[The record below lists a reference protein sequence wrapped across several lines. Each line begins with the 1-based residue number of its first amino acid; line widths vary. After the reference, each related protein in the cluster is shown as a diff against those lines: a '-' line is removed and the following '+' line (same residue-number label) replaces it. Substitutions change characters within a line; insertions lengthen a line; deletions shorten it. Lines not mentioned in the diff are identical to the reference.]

1 MNIRSELSARLNS
14 EIKRKCITA
23 QRISDKA
30 KLPKEVIEG
39 YLKADREI
47 QFDELRPICESLK
60 IGLMWLLSPNY
71 KPSHLTFRALADQ
84 DLTKVSRIENA
95 FLIIGDVLPQIKKFT
110 IPKLNTSEKDPAML
124 QAEINKAASDLRETY
139 PTVESLYEA
148 IGLPILPV
156 SAGNNGFDAFIMDS
170 GKSSVVCVNKD
181 KPSARIHFSLLH
193 EMAHFLWHRG
203 QDVPVDVSIEGYFNN
218 NLIAENQIPEYVA
231 NKFAQQF
238 IFSLKEIESI
248 APKWKNF
255 NAAELIAERRA
266 TVDVL
271 AFAIHD
277 YLIFTPRP
285 VQFVQIRD
293 TLKTN
298 ISTSY
303 KQDRTLLD
311 FIENH
316 GNGLKNTLYR
326 NKEEFSNSVWSE
338 INNAWELGIG

>member
-1 MNIRSELSARLNS
+1 MNIRSELSARLNN
-14 EIKRKCITA
+14 EIKRKCTTP
-23 QRISDKA
+23 QRISSKA
-30 KLPKEVIEG
+30 KLPQEVIEG
-39 YLKADREI
+39 YLTAEREI

-84 DLTKVSRIENA
+84 DLTKVSRIENT

-110 IPKLNTSEKDPAML
+110 VPKLNTSEKDPAML
-124 QAEINKAASDLRETY
+124 QAETNKASSDLRQAY

-148 IGLPILPV
+148 AGLPILPV

-181 KPSARIHFSLLH
+181 KPSPRIHFSLLH

-218 NLIAENQIPEYVA
+218 NLIADNQIPEYVA

-238 IFSLKEIESI
+238 IFSLNEIKDI
-248 APKWKNF
+248 ASKWKNF
-255 NAAELIAERRA
+255 NAGELIAERRT

-277 YLIFTPRP
+277 YLLFTAKPA
-285 VQFVQIRD
+285 QFVQIRD
-293 TLKTN
+293 ALKAN

-303 KQDRTLLD
+303 RQDGTLLD
-311 FIENH
+311 FIEKR
-316 GNGLKNTLYR
+316 GNNLKSMLLH

-338 INNAWELGIG
+338 VNNAWELGVD